1 MSSTRTPATSM
12 RLDPELKASAKEV
25 FESMGLSMTA
35 GVTLYLKNVV
45 QSRELPFSVK
55 ASDEVGS
62 LDASAENG
70 VRR

>member
-1 MSSTRTPATSM
+1 MSSSRTPVTSM

-25 FESMGLSMTA
+25 FDSMGLSMTA

-55 ASDEVGS
+55 A
-62 LDASAENG
+62 AAEGENLSTSSERG
-70 VRR
+70 ATR